1 MAQMILIPLPAGFDA
16 SQHKEG
22 ETFDVTATV
31 QLTLEGFKVEAI
43 DGMPVET
50 NEAPAEEAAETEM
63 DEGAFD
69 EAMGRGKMKMAE
81 AKA

>member
-1 MAQMILIPLPAGFDA
+1 MIIPLPAGFDA
-16 SQHKEG
+16 SQYAEG
-22 ETFDVTATV
+22 ETFDITVTAHMTPKG
-31 QLTLEGFKVEAI
+31 LEVEAV

-63 DEGAFD
+63 DEGALD

-81 AKA
+81 AMA